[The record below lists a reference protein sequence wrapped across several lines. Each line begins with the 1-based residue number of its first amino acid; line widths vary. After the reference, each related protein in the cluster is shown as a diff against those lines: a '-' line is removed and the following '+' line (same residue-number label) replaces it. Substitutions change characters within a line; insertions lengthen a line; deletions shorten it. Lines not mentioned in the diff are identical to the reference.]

1 MAAQQRDYYEILG
14 VARNA
19 SAEELKRAYRNLA
32 KKYHPDINKSADSSD
47 KFKEIQAAYDTL
59 NDEAKRKR
67 YDRYGVEGVN
77 AGEGFAGAAGESPFG
92 DIFDMFFG
100 QQTGARRGPGT
111 ESVLRGD
118 DLRED
123 MELTLEEVA
132 SGVEKTIRF
141 PRMETCDTCNGN
153 GAKPGT
159 NPDTCPQCHGQ
170 GQVRFTQNTLL
181 GTFHSAQPCNR
192 CRGTGKIIANP
203 CGVCSGAG
211 RLRKTRERSVKI
223 PAGADTGMRL
233 RLIGE
238 GDAGER
244 GGPSGDLYIV
254 LYVKDHELFER
265 RGNDLFTQ
273 APISFARAALGGI
286 IQVPIVNG
294 VEDLKIPEGTQ
305 SGQTFTMRGK
315 GIPDI
320 NGRGKGDEHVVVHVQ
335 VPTKLTAEQ
344 REILKQFAATMGE
357 KTQETHEKGNIL
369 GRLFGH
375 QG

>member
-1 MAAQQRDYYEILG
+1 
-14 VARNA
+14 
-19 SAEELKRAYRNLA
+19 
-32 KKYHPDINKSADSSD
+32 
-47 KFKEIQAAYDTL
+47 
-59 NDEAKRKR
+59 
-67 YDRYGVEGVN
+67 
-77 AGEGFAGAAGESPFG
+77 
-92 DIFDMFFG
+92 MFFG
-100 QQTGARRGPGT
+100 QQTGARRGPSAET
-111 ESVLRGD
+111 VLRGD

-132 SGVEKTIRF
+132 NGVEKTIRF
-141 PRMETCDTCNGN
+141 PRMETCDTCHGN

-159 NPDTCPQCHGQ
+159 NPDTCPQCQGA
-170 GQVRFTQNTLL
+170 GQVRFSQNTLL
-181 GTFHSAQPCNR
+181 GTFHSQQPCNR
-192 CRGTGKIIANP
+192 CRGTGKIIASP
-203 CGVCSGAG
+203 CGTCSGAG
-211 RLRKTRERSVKI
+211 RLRRPRERSVKI

-244 GGPSGDLYIV
+244 GGPAGDLYLV

-265 RGNDLFTQ
+265 RANDLFTEV
-273 APISFARAALGGI
+273 PISFARAALGGTIQIPI
-286 IQVPIVNG
+286 ING

-305 SGQTFTMRGK
+305 SGQTFTLRGK

-344 REILKQFAATMGE
+344 REILKQFAATTGE
-357 KTQETHEKGNIL
+357 KTSESHEKGTIL